1 GNAWPGQGG
10 RCGQQV
16 GGGLSPVAGDC
27 YDGNMK
33 LSRVGAV
40 SLGLIVGSTL
50 AGGFVGGRVLA
61 GGGRLSEQ
69 LRLYTAMM
77 SAVERDYVDEVP
89 SDRLVSSSIRELLRT
104 LDPHSNFFEQKDFQ
118 TMQERQKGQYYG
130 LGITVQSVDGNITV
144 VAPFEGTPA
153 FRLGIRAGDIISK
166 IEDEDA
172 RGMSIDDAVKRLRG
186 PKGTPVRIMI
196 VRQGYEEPLAFTVI
210 RDAIPLH
217 SVPYSFMAAPKVG
230 YIRLTDFNETTAC
243 RPGEGPDC
251 ERELEQALR
260 DLKRQGASAYVLD
273 IRDNPGGLLDQAF
286 AVSNLFLKK
295 GQLVVFTR
303 GRTRRDESNYITE
316 EESPWSNVPLVV
328 LTSRHSASAS
338 EIVAGALQDHD
349 RALIVG
355 ETTFGKGLVQTIMPL
370 RNVRGYALALTTAR
384 YYTPSGRSIQRDYTR
399 TALEEYYSPRD
410 RKACDVG
417 SSDPKLT
424 DAGRKVFG
432 GDGITPD
439 YCVEPPTP
447 SKFVSYLIGRQA
459 FTGFARGYDSAD
471 GQSRSSIAGT
481 GARSPAA
488 SAKVKLLSRDF
499 KVDDA
504 MLSDF
509 AAYLVARKLRH
520 TDADLQQNRQEIV
533 RLVDEEI
540 LRQVWGE
547 AEARRKSMAWDP
559 QVTKALELVPRAELL
574 LRDPK
579 SFVAQRERDRA
590 RDGRLADAAGPAP
603 AQPPEHR

>member
-1 GNAWPGQGG
+1 
-10 RCGQQV
+10 
-16 GGGLSPVAGDC
+16 
-27 YDGNMK
+27 MK

-40 SLGLIVGSTL
+40 SLGLVVGSTF
-50 AGGFVGGRVLA
+50 AGGFLGGRVLA
-61 GGGRLSEQ
+61 GGGRLNEQ
-69 LRLYTAMM
+69 LRLYTSMM
-77 SAVERDYVDEVP
+77 SAIERDYVDEVP

-104 LDPHSNFFEQKDFQ
+104 LDPHSNFFEQKDYQ

-153 FRLGIRAGDIISK
+153 FRLGIRAGDVISK

-186 PKGTPVRIMI
+186 AKGTPVRITI

-260 DLKRQGASAYVLD
+260 DLKRQGASAYILD

-316 EESPWSNVPLVV
+316 EESPWSSVPLVV

-384 YYTPSGRSIQRDYTR
+384 YYTPSGRSIQRDYSR

-417 SSDPKLT
+417 NSDPKLT

-439 YCVEPPTP
+439 YCVEPETP
-447 SKFVSYLIGRQA
+447 NKLLSYLIGRQA

-481 GARSPAA
+481 GSRSPAA
-488 SAKVKLLSRDF
+488 SAKVKLLARDF

-509 AAYLVARKLRH
+509 AAYLVTRKLRH
-520 TDADLQQNRQEIV
+520 TDAELQENRQDIV
-533 RLVDEEI
+533 RLIDEDI

-559 QVTKALELVPRAELL
+559 QVKKALELVPRAELL
-574 LRDPK
+574 LHDPK

-590 RDGRLADAAGPAP
+590 RDGRLADAAASAPAP
-603 AQPPEHR
+603 EERGKQ